1 METRRYAL
9 NYSYCY
15 TYFPAVM
22 LVRPSPVE
30 PPSNSC

>member
-9 NYSYCY
+9 NYSHCY

-22 LVRPSPVE
+22 LVRPSPRRA
-30 PPSNSC
+30 SK